1 MNIVQLQDMLKFV
14 PDDKLK
20 EELSNPSGTTPQYLV
35 LSEVVRRDKMRGAS
49 AQKPATTVLQDILG
63 GRQQQQPTPEPQA
76 FASGGFISP
85 SESMGSAGFA
95 GYPHPPSKTSSP
107 FGSFSGVPS
116 MFAPNAN
123 PAPPPAAPPQTTNN
137 NNVSIA
143 QNGDGKGL
151 NISTPQP
158 RPDDGQSNDF
168 NSPSYYEQGAYANGG
183 LTSLA
188 TGGQA
193 GDLPFFIKRE
203 ADRLGIDPVDL
214 ATAIS
219 YETKGTF
226 DPAIKGPTTKWG
238 RHIGLIQMGEP
249 QRKQYGYDPEGSLD
263 SQMSAVGRYLADRGV
278 KPGMG
283 LLDVYS
289 TINAG
294 APGLYNR
301 SDTKA
306 GGAPGTVLDKV
317 RDQMAGHKEKAM
329 NILQGIGNLWYGQPM
344 GAGQGAAGFEARAEG
359 LPSPSMATRT
369 GGIAQMVGLKPGT
382 PGADRRL
389 DDMKSLGA
397 QLMQPQQIQAPDPV
411 PMAEGNVQGL
421 ARLYTDPAQMAR
433 GMTDYSQ
440 YIGQMASGG
449 TVRMAD
455 GTPRPAAEVQKEWA
469 DTPWYKSPFIAADD
483 LARLMASGIGGDQ
496 LSAYLNSFVGPETYD
511 QELASEKAKTEE
523 ARIRAGSAGAVA
535 PYLLPAK
542 GLTTV
547 GKGVAGI
554 GSAIMSN
561 PAIRKM
567 AIPALTAIGAGY
579 ALSPTDQ
586 PEQAGSVPMTETGP
600 RGPESTWKP
609 TKEEAMKEIFKRQS
623 QPDQTSPLDKLL
635 EYYKSRDEQMRQL
648 YQQQIDEERKRMEES
663 GGMGAFLRRMG
674 IGMLT
679 DNSSLAS
686 SLRAGAAAATSGGEE
701 GRQQALDRIREL
713 QLKQQMAGIEGGGEA
728 ARLAYEA
735 ATAGNVGVDDL
746 IKLRGQYVQQQTDR
760 AKALAD
766 ASASAEEIAADP
778 VMKGLD
784 AQIQAINAR
793 LGVGL
798 GSGTMSGGAA
808 SYVYDPAT
816 GGYSP
821 K

>member
-1 MNIVQLQDMLKFV
+1 MNIVQIQDMLRFV

-20 EELSNPSGTTPQYLV
+20 EELANPNGPAPQYLI
-35 LSEVVRRDKMRGAS
+35 LSEVVRRDKMRGGS
-49 AQKPATTVLQDILG
+49 AEKPSTTVLQDILG
-63 GRQQQQPTPEPQA
+63 GGSPQEPQA

-85 SESMGSAGFA
+85 AESMGNAGVA
-95 GYPHPPSKTSSP
+95 GYPSQQPKVHNPISATT
-107 FGSFSGVPS
+107 GVAS

-123 PAPPPAAPPQTTNN
+123 PAPPPPEPAQTNN
-137 NNVSIA
+137 NYSVTVA
-143 QNGDGKGL
+143 GGAPAPL
-151 NISTPQP
+151 RISQPQS
-158 RPDDGQSNDF
+158 RPDDGQTNDF

-226 DPAIKGPTTKWG
+226 DPAVKGPTTKWG

-263 SQMSAVGRYLADRGV
+263 SQMTAVGNYLADRGV
-278 KPGMG
+278 KPGMR

-289 TINAG
+289 AINAG

-306 GGAPGTVLDKV
+306 GGAPGTVFEKV

-382 PGADRRL
+382 SGADRRL
-389 DDMKSLGA
+389 ADMKSLGA
-397 QLMQPQQIQAPDPV
+397 ELLQPKPMQAPELGE
-411 PMAEGNVQGL
+411 MAPGNVQGL
-421 ARLYTDPAQMAR
+421 ERLRTNPDEMAQAMASY
-433 GMTDYSQ
+433 GQ
-440 YIGQMASGG
+440 YMGAMASGG
-449 TVRMAD
+449 AVRMAD
-455 GTPRPAAEVQKEWA
+455 GTPRSAADVRREWE
-469 DTPWYKSPFIAADD
+469 DTPWYKAPFIAADD

-496 LSAYLNSFVGPETYD
+496 FSAYMNTFSGPETYD
-511 QELASEKAKTEE
+511 QELASERAKTEE
-523 ARIRAGSAGAVA
+523 ARIRAGSAGTVA

-554 GSAIMSN
+554 GSAAMSN

-586 PEQAGSVPMTETGP
+586 PEQAGSAPMTETGP

-609 TKEEAMKEIFKRQS
+609 TKEEAMKEIFRRQS

-648 YQQQIDEERKRMEES
+648 YQQQIDEERKRMEEG

-679 DNSSLAS
+679 DNSSLAN

-713 QLKQQMAGIEGGGEA
+713 QLKQQMSGIEGGGEV

-735 ATAGNVGVDDL
+735 ATAGNVGVDNL